1 MKERRARKPAP
12 AITPDA
18 AEAAPMPSAAAP
30 PAKRRA
36 TRKAE
41 VPAEPAV
48 DAPPE
53 AEAAPPAKRRA
64 TRKPK
69 ANADALPD
77 SKAEAVLAESR
88 GTAPRPRRADRQ
100 KVEPALLDRL
110 VAAAQASLDA
120 DKAEDIIVLDVTGRA
135 DYADYLVIATALAD
149 RQMQAM
155 ASHLEDAFEAE
166 GLKLRR
172 DATQASPDWVLI
184 DAGDL
189 VVHLFKPEART
200 LYGLER
206 MWGPDSPAARAEEE
220 SEDDRTPLP
229 DDGSVPE
236 PGIEDDDDE

>member
-1 MKERRARKPAP
+1 MP
-12 AITPDA
+12 
-18 AEAAPMPSAAAP
+18 AEAAQPAKLRAPRKAKAEQPAAP
-30 PAKRRA
+30 DTDSGTEAGTESGA
-36 TRKAE
+36 
-41 VPAEPAV
+41 
-48 DAPPE
+48 DSLPE
-53 AEAAPPAKRRA
+53 AEPAPPAKRRA

-69 ANADALPD
+69 ANAVAP
-77 SKAEAVLAESR
+77 AEGEDEAAAPSAEEAAAPA
-88 GTAPRPRRADRQ
+88 TAPRPRRAERQ

-110 VAAAQASLDA
+110 VAAAQESLDA
-120 DKAEDIIVLDVTGRA
+120 DKAEDIVVLDVTGRA
-135 DYADYLVIATALAD
+135 DYADCLVIATALAD

-155 ASHLEDAFEAE
+155 ASHLEDAFEKE

-206 MWGPDSPAARAEEE
+206 MWGPDSPAATVDEEE
-220 SEDDRTPLP
+220 DRTPLP

-236 PGIEDDDDE
+236 PGIEEDDDE